1 LRQAFDDDPDRL
13 FPVVEAMD
21 KWLDHA
27 LSVIGDAYLTAKQ
40 ETILE
45 QQEAIRELSTPVLT
59 IMDGLL
65 LLPVVGVIDSHRAR
79 QMTDQLL
86 QAIHRN
92 RAKVVV
98 IDITGVAAVTAADV
112 MDSFTIRTLLDIGQV
127 SKLRGA
133 ETVIVGLRPDVAF
146 AMVQLG
152 LRLDGIATGLDL
164 EEGLAI
170 LDQRVDGRS
179 HER

>member
-1 LRQAFDDDPDRL
+1 MTIPILKLGDYLIASIQTAVTDADLIRLQDDLATEVGDLRSR
-13 FPVVEAMD
+13 
-21 KWLDHA
+21 
-27 LSVIGDAYLTAKQ
+27 G
-40 ETILE
+40 
-45 QQEAIRELSTPVLT
+45 
-59 IMDGLL
+59 
-65 LLPVVGVIDSHRAR
+65 
-79 QMTDQLL
+79 
-86 QAIHRN
+86 
-92 RAKVVV
+92 VVV
-98 IDITGVAAVTAADV
+98 DVTAADV